1 MKLARLLGLVAASF
15 STCSAGS
22 SFIDFR
28 SVDGKLKA
36 DNETFHLKG
45 INWFGAETIELAVQ
59 GLWPSATSIGDA
71 MDLFASYD
79 INALRLPLAMDS
91 VMDDPKVKSTQTGG
105 SPSLAGKTYL
115 EVLDVIVREA
125 RARNILIMFDSH
137 RIEASEPDFPDI
149 AVPNDIT
156 PALQKLATRYCTD
169 PGAWNVFAMD
179 IKNEPKGKA
188 TWGKGDEDTDWNLQA
203 AKIGNAVLKK
213 CPRLLI
219 FVQGVQTNIKGVSM
233 KWGQAGGSLQ
243 GAKDYPVK
251 LSNMERLVYSPHLI
265 SPGVDYKAPWWGDSS
280 FPDNMPDIWDEYF
293 GFVPRETGQAVVV
306 GSWGAQMKE
315 KNKQWAKAVSS
326 YLEEKSI
333 GSFYWAFNPQSADTG
348 GFVKDDWATPIDE
361 RAALLELLPTTSVE
375 DVVAIF
381 AKCSKTCAGNGGC
394 EGGKCVCYTGWS
406 GPQCEICSEGDAS
419 ACNDMGTCLRNS
431 TCECEDDANG
441 KYCAGT
447 ECDEVDCGDGSNAGC
462 FNGECTCLYN
472 CVGNSCVV
480 CAANDSALE
489 DASNGATILCDACDA
504 QTHNDFSAAQATSPV
519 TVATAAFATLSL
531 VLTFF
536 FQI

>member
-1 MKLARLLGLVAASF
+1 
-15 STCSAGS
+15 
-22 SFIDFR
+22 
-28 SVDGKLKA
+28 
-36 DNETFHLKG
+36 
-45 INWFGAETIELAVQ
+45 
-59 GLWPSATSIGDA
+59 
-71 MDLFASYD
+71 
-79 INALRLPLAMDS
+79 
-91 VMDDPKVKSTQTGG
+91 
-105 SPSLAGKTYL
+105 
-115 EVLDVIVREA
+115 
-125 RARNILIMFDSH
+125 
-137 RIEASEPDFPDI
+137 
-149 AVPNDIT
+149 
-156 PALQKLATRYCTD
+156 
-169 PGAWNVFAMD
+169 
-179 IKNEPKGKA
+179 
-188 TWGKGDEDTDWNLQA
+188 
-203 AKIGNAVLKK
+203 
-213 CPRLLI
+213 
-219 FVQGVQTNIKGVSM
+219 M

-326 YLEEKSI
+326 YLDEKSI

-531 VLTFF
+531 VLTFSFKFDIF
-536 FQI
+536 FFK

>member
-1 MKLARLLGLVAASF
+1 MLARLLGLLAASV
-15 STCSAGS
+15 STCSAGRAS
-22 SFIDFR
+22 STSAPWTDSSRPTTRRPHQRHQLVRRWCVI
-28 SVDGKLKA
+28 SHCLHYPEA
-36 DNETFHLKG
+36 
-45 INWFGAETIELAVQ
+45 IELVVQ

-71 MDLFASYD
+71 LDLFASYD

-125 RARNILIMFDSH
+125 RDRNILIMFDSH

-149 AVPNDIT
+149 AVPDDIT
-156 PALQKLATRYCTD
+156 PALQKLATRYCDD
-169 PGAWNVFAMD
+169 PGQRT
-179 IKNEPKGKA
+179 EGESH
-188 TWGKGDEDTDWNLQA
+188 WGKGDEDTDWNLQA

-219 FVQGVQTNIKGVSM
+219 FVEGVQTNIKGVSM

-265 SPGVDYKAPWWGDSS
+265 SPGVDYKAPWWSDSS
-280 FPDNMPDIWDEYF
+280 FPDNMPDLWDEYF
-293 GFVPRETGQAVVV
+293 GFVPKETGQAVVV
-306 GSWGAQMKE
+306 GSWGAQMKD
-315 KNKQWAKAVSS
+315 KNKQWANAVSA

-361 RAALLELLPTTSVE
+361 RVALLDVE
-375 DVVAIF
+375 DIVANF

-406 GPQCEICSEGDAS
+406 GPQCEICSEGDTT

-431 TCECEDDANG
+431 TCACDDDANG

-480 CAANDSALE
+480 CAANDSALA
-489 DASNGATILCDACDA
+489 DASNGATILCDTCDA
-504 QTHNDFSAAQATSPV
+504 QVHNDFSSAQATPTV
-519 TVATAAFATLSL
+519 TVATAVLAALAFICTFSL
-531 VLTFF
+531 
-536 FQI
+536 

>member
-45 INWFGAETIELAVQ
+45 INWFGAETIELALRHQ
-59 GLWPSATSIGDA
+59 RTASA
-71 MDLFASYD
+71 
-79 INALRLPLAMDS
+79 LAMDS

-213 CPRLLI
+213 CR
-219 FVQGVQTNIKGVSM
+219 
-233 KWGQAGGSLQ
+233 
-243 GAKDYPVK
+243 
-251 LSNMERLVYSPHLI
+251 
-265 SPGVDYKAPWWGDSS
+265 
-280 FPDNMPDIWDEYF
+280 
-293 GFVPRETGQAVVV
+293 
-306 GSWGAQMKE
+306 
-315 KNKQWAKAVSS
+315 
-326 YLEEKSI
+326 
-333 GSFYWAFNPQSADTG
+333 
-348 GFVKDDWATPIDE
+348 
-361 RAALLELLPTTSVE
+361 
-375 DVVAIF
+375 
-381 AKCSKTCAGNGGC
+381 
-394 EGGKCVCYTGWS
+394 
-406 GPQCEICSEGDAS
+406 
-419 ACNDMGTCLRNS
+419 
-431 TCECEDDANG
+431 
-441 KYCAGT
+441 
-447 ECDEVDCGDGSNAGC
+447 
-462 FNGECTCLYN
+462 
-472 CVGNSCVV
+472 
-480 CAANDSALE
+480 
-489 DASNGATILCDACDA
+489 
-504 QTHNDFSAAQATSPV
+504 DF
-519 TVATAAFATLSL
+519 
-531 VLTFF
+531 
-536 FQI
+536 